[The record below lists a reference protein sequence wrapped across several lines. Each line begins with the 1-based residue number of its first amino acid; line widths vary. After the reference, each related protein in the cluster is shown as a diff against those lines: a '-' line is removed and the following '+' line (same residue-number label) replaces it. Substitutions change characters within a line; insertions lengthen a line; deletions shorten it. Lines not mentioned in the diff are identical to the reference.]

1 MALTGMLQ
9 RSVTYKRKTL
19 GLREEEEDERR
30 AHGRENTKEDVRS
43 VAQMRQHV
51 WCDLANDEVVHPV
64 G

>member
-1 MALTGMLQ
+1 MLQ

-19 GLREEEEDERR
+19 GLWEEEEDERR

>member
-1 MALTGMLQ
+1 MLQ
-9 RSVTYKRKTL
+9 RSVTYKRETL
-19 GLREEEEDERR
+19 GLREEEEEDERR

-51 WCDLANDEVVHPV
+51 WCDLTNDEVVHPV

>member
-1 MALTGMLQ
+1 MLQ

-30 AHGRENTKEDVRS
+30 AHSCENTEEDVRS